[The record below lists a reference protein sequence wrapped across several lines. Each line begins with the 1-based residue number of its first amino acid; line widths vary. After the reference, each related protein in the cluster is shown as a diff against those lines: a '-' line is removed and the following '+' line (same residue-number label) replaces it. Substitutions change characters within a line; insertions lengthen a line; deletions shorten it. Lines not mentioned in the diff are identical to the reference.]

1 MLERLRRLDPL
12 ILLIVTAVVI
22 AILIPARGEFAE
34 WFEMA
39 TKVAIAVLF
48 YLYGARLST
57 QEALNGL
64 KHWRLHLTILAI
76 TFLVFP
82 LIGIGLQPLTHI
94 ISQDLYMGILF
105 LTLVPS
111 TVQSSVAFTS
121 IAKGNVAGAI
131 VSASIS
137 NLAGVFFTPLLVM
150 LLMSSSSG
158 VHVDLQVFINIGVQ
172 LLLPFV
178 LGQLT
183 RRWVKEFAANKAT
196 KVVDRGS
203 IAMVVYSAFSAG
215 MVAGIWSTVSVF
227 EIAFLI
233 GFAIVL
239 VIAMLW
245 LTMFIAVRFGFNRA
259 DSIAIQF
266 CGTKKSLATGL
277 PMAAVIFGGA
287 NVGLL
292 ILPLMIFH
300 QVQLMICAWLAA
312 RYGRAAGEEKALAQP
327 Q

>member
-1 MLERLRRLDPL
+1 MLERLKRLDPL
-12 ILLIVTAVVI
+12 ILLIVTAVII
-22 AILIPARGEFAE
+22 AIVLPARGDFAE
-34 WFEMA
+34 WFDVA
-39 TKVAIAVLF
+39 TKFAIALLF

-76 TFLVFP
+76 TFVIFP

-94 ISQDLYMGILF
+94 ISHDLYMGILF

-131 VSASIS
+131 VAASLS
-137 NLAGVFFTPLLVM
+137 NLAGVFLTPLLVM
-150 LLMSSSSG
+150 LLMSSGSG
-158 VHVDLQVFINIGVQ
+158 VHVDLQVFLNIAVQ
-172 LLLPFV
+172 LLLPFI

-183 RRWVKEFAANKAT
+183 RKWVKDFAANKGT
-196 KVVDRGS
+196 KIVDRGS

-215 MVAGIWSTVSVF
+215 MVAGIWSTVSIF
-227 EIAFLI
+227 EVAFLI
-233 GFAIVL
+233 GFAIIL

-245 LTMFIAVRFGFNRA
+245 LTMFIAVQLGFNRA

-312 RYGRAAGEEKALAQP
+312 RYGRQAGEQAAVRTS
-327 Q
+327 